1 MPNKKIITK
10 VMVHPTEFVNVQSRY
25 YNDSDIGKRLS
36 GKMTTDIADSQHSS
50 FFSKDKEVTSVGAIL
65 NTGGVSIIFIMIK
78 NKANNDVF
86 LSLNGGSQYNIKISK
101 NDVFSSELNGVSS
114 ANIKV
119 KTSSETSNIEYIV
132 AQ

>member
-86 LSLNGGSQYNIKISK
+86 LSLDGSNYKTKISK